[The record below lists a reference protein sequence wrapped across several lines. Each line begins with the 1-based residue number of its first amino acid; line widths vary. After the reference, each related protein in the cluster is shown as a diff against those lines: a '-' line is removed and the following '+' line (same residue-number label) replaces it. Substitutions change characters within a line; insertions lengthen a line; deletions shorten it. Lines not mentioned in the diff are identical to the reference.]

1 MKKIFNYILVAFA
14 VASFT
19 ACDLEEIPV
28 DTATNKAIFGSAS
41 GMDLYANSFYDLLP
55 TTDVGVFQGDDNS
68 DLIARNGVDDYL
80 AVGALSPI
88 TSPRSEWDWKPLR
101 NINYFIENAENSSV
115 SGKEHYIGLARF
127 FRALFYFGKVRRFG
141 DVPWIDKT
149 IEVSDSAM
157 LKAPRTSRFE
167 VMDKVLADL
176 NYAIENITL
185 TSDPSCTRIT
195 KNVARAY
202 KTRICLF
209 EASLRKYHTDYNMQG
224 TANTWY
230 QEVVSTANDIT
241 GFSLHKGAI
250 SDRSYR
256 EIFITKAPYTDET
269 ILAVALSSNLQV
281 FSSANRRF
289 ISPTYGNR
297 PSLTR
302 NFVNT
307 YLKLDGTS
315 FTDDPNYKTT
325 PFVTEVQNRDLRLK
339 QTIRLGDYKRTEN
352 AVPVAAPPN
361 FNQTFTGYQP
371 IKWCYDERF
380 PYDDESVNDNAHII
394 MRWAEVLLNKAEAL
408 AELGTMTDPDWEATI
423 GALRARAGITGATL
437 TTRPTTADP
446 YLVSYYQNKFT
457 DPVLLEVM
465 RERAVELVFE
475 GLRPD
480 DLRRWHIGEL
490 FQAAPMNGM
499 YIPALGEYDLNSD
512 GINDVVFYQGTKP
525 PSTNPTIAYVDVSTS
540 SAVGRI
546 QLSNGTSGEVRW
558 NPGAREWLD
567 KKYLYPIPE
576 ADRVM
581 NPALGQNP
589 GW

>member
-1 MKKIFNYILVAFA
+1 MKTLIKYLLILFA
-14 VASFT
+14 VISFS

-28 DTATNKAIFGSAS
+28 DTATNKAIFGSTG
-41 GMDLYANSFYDLLP
+41 GMDLYVTSFYDLLP
-55 TTDVGVFQGDDNS
+55 NTDVGVFQGDDNS
-68 DLIARNGVDDYL
+68 DLVARNGVDDYL

-88 TSPRSEWDWKPLR
+88 TSTGWSWGGLR
-101 NINYFIENAENSSV
+101 NINYFIENAEKSTV
-115 SGKEHYIGLARF
+115 TGKEHYIGLARF
-127 FRALFYFGKVRRFG
+127 FRALFYFDKVKRFG

-149 IEVSDSAM
+149 IEVADTAT
-157 LKAPRTSRFE
+157 LKGPRNDRFE
-167 VMDKVLADL
+167 VMDKVLADM

-185 TSDPSCTRIT
+185 TADPSCTRIT

-202 KTRICLF
+202 KTRICLY
-209 EASLRKYHTDYNMQG
+209 EASFRKYHTSYNKQA

-230 QEVVSTANDIT
+230 QEVVNTANEIT
-241 GFSLHKGAI
+241 SFSLHQGAA
-250 SDRSYR
+250 DERSYR
-256 EIFITKAPYTDET
+256 EIFIAKTPYTDET
-269 ILAVALSSNLQV
+269 ILAVALSSSLQV
-281 FSSANRRF
+281 YSSANRRF

-315 FTDDPNYKTT
+315 FTDDANYKTIS
-325 PFVTEVQNRDLRLK
+325 FVNEVQNRDLRLK

-361 FNQTFTGYQP
+361 FSQTFTGYQP

-408 AELGTMTDPDWEATI
+408 AELGTITDADWAATI
-423 GALRARAGITGATL
+423 GALRKRAGITGVTL
-437 TTRPTTADP
+437 TTKPSVADP
-446 YLVSYYQNKFT
+446 YLVTYYKNKFT

-465 RERAVELVFE
+465 RERAIEMVFE

-490 FQAAPMNGM
+490 FQDAPMSGM

-525 PSTNPTIAYVDVSTS
+525 SSTNPSIAYVDVSTS

-546 QLSNGTSGEVRW
+546 QLSNGTSGEIRW